1 MTIVVILVFF
11 TLALLGM
18 PLAFALGLASLGG
31 LLAGGIELS
40 VLPQRMMHA
49 VDSFPL
55 MAIPLFML
63 AGELMVRAGIMK
75 RMIHFANA
83 LVGRVHGGLAHVAIV
98 AGMML
103 AAVSGAAVA
112 SASALGSTLV
122 PAMRKT
128 YDDGYSSAVVASAAN
143 LGAIIPPSNAMIV
156 YALMAGSA
164 VSVGGL
170 FMAGVVPGILL
181 TLGFMT
187 VASVLSVKR
196 GFKLTGD
203 AFSFRTAAIEAWRAL
218 PVLAMPV
225 VVVGGIVGGV
235 FTPTEGAGIAVAY
248 AVIVGFCVT
257 RELKISDLAPAL
269 FQAAIGAAMVGAL
282 IAFAAGVTFL
292 FTIDMVPAAMAE
304 FLQGVSDNPTVFL
317 VLVMSLLIVV
327 GMFIESNAAYI
338 MLVPLFAP
346 VAGTFGIDPLLFGF
360 LFVFNLVIGMM
371 TPPVGVVLFVMSG
384 ITRVKMAALIR
395 NVWPYV
401 AVQYAVLILCLIFP
415 GIVTWLPRALVPTLM
430 YGTVCTNGGKSVT
443 ADGRWAWEFW
453 SAKK

>member
-1 MTIVVILVFF
+1 MTLVVLITFFVF
-11 TLALLGM
+11 ALIGM

-31 LLAGGIELS
+31 LLVGGIELS

-63 AGELMVRAGIMK
+63 AGELMVRGGIMQ
-75 RMIHFANA
+75 RLIDFSNA
-83 LVGRVHGGLAHVAIV
+83 IVGRLHGGLAHVAIV

-156 YALMAGSA
+156 YALMAGST

-170 FMAGVVPGILL
+170 FMAGVIPGLLL
-181 TLGFMT
+181 TVGFIA
-187 VASVLSVKR
+187 VASWLSWRK
-196 GFKLTGD
+196 GFKLSGD
-203 AFSFRTAAIEAWRAL
+203 PFDLRNAANETLRAL
-218 PVLAMPV
+218 PVLVMPIV
-225 VVVGGIVGGV
+225 VIGGIVGGV

-248 AVIVGFCVT
+248 AVIVGFFVT
-257 RELKISDLAPAL
+257 RQLNIDDLAPAL
-269 FQAAIGAAMVGAL
+269 FSAAVGAAMVGAL
-282 IAFAAGVTFL
+282 IAFAAGVTFI
-292 FTIDMVPAAMAE
+292 FTIDMIPAAMAQ
-304 FLQGVSDNPTVFL
+304 FLKDLTANPMVFL
-317 VLVMSLLIVV
+317 VLVMSMLIVV

-346 VAGTFGIDPLLFGF
+346 VAATFGIDPLLFGF

-384 ITRVKMAALIR
+384 ITRVSMSELIR

-401 AVQYAVLILCLIFP
+401 AVQYGVLVLCVLFP
-415 GIVTWLPRALVPTLM
+415 GIVTWLPRALG
-430 YGTVCTNGGKSVT
+430 Y
-443 ADGRWAWEFW
+443 
-453 SAKK
+453 